1 MQINQKNISPVSAY
15 DVYDEFGSSIKMIL
29 DGGESKIG
37 VESTIVDV
45 RNDIKILRPGFVTS
59 MKIKKLLKKISR

>member
-1 MQINQKNISPVSAY
+1 
-15 DVYDEFGSSIKMIL
+15 MIL
-29 DGGESKIG
+29 DGGEFKIG
-37 VESTIVDV
+37 VESTIKDV